1 MNILF
6 VGPYR
11 QPDGWGMATRSYIK
25 ALATKHKNITTR
37 PVYLA
42 TPDLKFD
49 DEEIISYENS
59 LYDNYDVV
67 IQKTLPHCLFYN
79 GSYKKNIG
87 FFELETNNLSSSDCI
102 TNINRMDE
110 VWVPSS
116 TEEQCLIKSG
126 VKVPIRVVSQPLDT
140 EFIQQNKDYKI
151 KLNPLIDNMFKFY
164 FIGDNNDRKNITD
177 LVVAFNLAFDYTDPV
192 CLVIKTN
199 NGQKLEHDIN
209 EIKKRLGNKKRYK
222 KEIIIS
228 DYMSYKDIIGLHN
241 YCDCF
246 IAPSY
251 GEAFCRPAA
260 EALVLGKTPIINKN
274 TGMKDYINDSNGFL
288 VKSHRTPVIVQNR
301 PLSTDFDIYNAD
313 EYWYKIDIYD
323 LVEKMKLAYDM
334 HTKNSTEL
342 LKKKEAG
349 ISSLNNFSYDSIG
362 SNLCI

>member
-1 MNILF
+1 
-6 VGPYR
+6 
-11 QPDGWGMATRSYIK
+11 
-25 ALATKHKNITTR
+25 
-37 PVYLA
+37 
-42 TPDLKFD
+42 
-49 DEEIISYENS
+49 
-59 LYDNYDVV
+59 
-67 IQKTLPHCLFYN
+67 
-79 GSYKKNIG
+79 
-87 FFELETNNLSSSDCI
+87 
-102 TNINRMDE
+102 
-110 VWVPSS
+110 
-116 TEEQCLIKSG
+116 
-126 VKVPIRVVSQPLDT
+126 
-140 EFIQQNKDYKI
+140 
-151 KLNPLIDNMFKFY
+151 MFKFY

-177 LVVAFNLAFDYTDPV
+177 LVIAFNLAFDYTDPV

-222 KEIIIS
+222 KEIVIS

-246 IAPSY
+246 VAPSY

-288 VKSHRTPVIVQNR
+288 VKSHKTPVIVQNR

-313 EYWYKIDIYD
+313 EHWYKIDIYD
-323 LVEKMKLAYDM
+323 LVEKMKLVYDM